1 MNPSNQSGGQEPAS
15 DCAVSGSGVDQAE
28 MKRQAAAQLIQNY
41 YKQLTDGCGN
51 SDCDNPSCASCPNFS
66 FKSADRN
73 KLAIQA
79 VTLSRERARLCDGIP
94 EKYAKFPVQETGDSR
109 SVSSHNQGA
118 GTSSSSAAEAASGS
132 SASGSGGAKAKQSH
146 SSVSPSSSNSGL
158 GRKTVEETSY
168 LDEEKI
174 KSLIKE
180 GQSCGSWHRLIRT
193 IGSVFSN
200 PESLIQS
207 FRLNPVHSKME
218 PDPDKD
224 VDDTEAETM
233 HIDHLPIQESGDD
246 ICAPSTS
253 AGDLSRGDVNTP
265 EDSQCSVDIK
275 SLHRAYE
282 HLLSLPG
289 LPFQGA
295 LINALISVSR
305 ELQIDF
311 KYSHRMETN
320 PDLINIFVIIMEFPH
335 LHSPEYLEAAFPS
348 FCKAL
353 AMMPLSAQAKLV
365 KVWAAFG
372 AERLTEMLHMLQ
384 QLITVRI
391 INHEGRWG
399 RTFNMN
405 DDEAIS
411 GSCGVMKIVY
421 FASLYGGV
429 HDSAELLREEKLSNE
444 ADAQNIAMEGA
455 IGMEPKEQ
463 SQPKEDPLA
472 HELKLSPINVRKPLI
487 PPEEF
492 VNEPLNEHI
501 EISSDYEHYRA
512 KPEGKFSFMLHNFV
526 LTTASKHMQ
535 MYFDNR
541 IRMLQE
547 RRTSLLQTLMHG
559 GPPMPYLR
567 LRVRRDH
574 VVDDALVNLEM
585 MALENPADLKK
596 QLFVEFDG
604 EQGLDEGGVSKEFFQ
619 LIVEELFN
627 PDIGMFT
634 FNEETR
640 QFWFNPLS
648 FETESQFT
656 LIGIVLGLAIYN
668 SCILDVRLPMVV
680 YRKLLGKKG
689 VFQDL
694 FDVDP
699 TLASSLQQL
708 LDHAD
713 DDLEEVYMQ
722 TFRIG
727 FKDIFGND
735 VQHNLKEGGADIPV
749 TQSNKQEFVDLYA
762 DFILNKS
769 IDTQFRAFKKGF
781 MMVTSESPLKYLFRP
796 DEVETLVC
804 GCKEYDFCALE
815 QSTEYDGGFTATSQ
829 TIKNFWEVV
838 HEFSEEDKKR
848 LLQFTTGCD
857 RVPVGGLSKLKFII
871 ARNGPDSEKL
881 PTSHTCFN
889 VLLLPD
895 YSSKDKLKERLLK
908 AIMYAKGFGML

>member
-15 DCAVSGSGVDQAE
+15 DCAVTGSGEDQAE

-51 SDCDNPSCASCPNFS
+51 SDCDNPSCASCPNFT
-66 FKSADRN
+66 FKSTDRN
-73 KLAIQA
+73 RLAIQA

-94 EKYAKFPVQETGDSR
+94 EKYAKFPVQETGETHP
-109 SVSSHNQGA
+109 VSSHSECA
-118 GTSSSSAAEAASGS
+118 GTSRSNTAAEVASGS
-132 SASGSGGAKAKQSH
+132 GGSGGAKAKQSH
-146 SSVSPSSSNSGL
+146 SALSPSGSSSGL
-158 GRKTVEETSY
+158 GRKTVEEVNY

-174 KSLIKE
+174 TSLIKE
-180 GQSCGSWHRLIRT
+180 GQSSGSWHRLIRT
-193 IGSVFSN
+193 IGLVFSN
-200 PESLIQS
+200 SESLMQS
-207 FRLNPVHSKME
+207 FRLKSVHSQME

-224 VDDTEAETM
+224 VDDTEADTM
-233 HIDHLPIQESGDD
+233 HIDHLPIQESGTDV
-246 ICAPSTS
+246 CAPSTS
-253 AGDLSRGDVNTP
+253 ADDLSKGDVSTA
-265 EDSQCSVDIK
+265 EDSQCTVDID
-275 SLHRAYE
+275 SLHRAYDQ
-282 HLLSLPG
+282 LLSLPD

-295 LINALISVSR
+295 LINALISLSR
-305 ELQIDF
+305 DLQIDF
-311 KYSHRMETN
+311 KYRHRVEKDPN
-320 PDLINIFVIIMEFPH
+320 LINMFVIIMEFPH
-335 LHSPEYLEAAFPS
+335 LHSPEYLDAAFPA

-353 AMMPLSAQAKLV
+353 GLMPLSAQAKLV
-365 KVWAAFG
+365 KVWASFG
-372 AERLTEMLHMLQ
+372 AQRLTELLRMLQ

-391 INHEGRWG
+391 ISNEGRWG
-399 RTFNMN
+399 RSFNLN

-411 GSCGVMKIVY
+411 GSCSVMKIVY
-421 FASLYGGV
+421 FASLFGGV
-429 HDSAELLREEKLSNE
+429 QDCAVLLREEKLNNE
-444 ADAQNIAMEGA
+444 TDAQNIAMEGA

-501 EISSDYEHYRA
+501 EIGTDYEYYRA
-512 KPEGKFSFMLHNFV
+512 KPEGKFSFMLHSFV
-526 LTTASKHMQ
+526 LNTASKHMQ

-547 RRTSLLQTLMHG
+547 RRSSLLQTLMHG

-668 SCILDVRLPMVV
+668 SCILDVQLPMVV

-689 VFQDL
+689 VVQDL
-694 FDVDP
+694 VDVDP

-708 LDHAD
+708 LSHEG

-735 VQHNLKEGGADIPV
+735 VQHNLKEGGADIPI
-749 TQSNKQEFVDLYA
+749 TQANKQEFVDLYA

-781 MMVTSESPLKYLFRP
+781 LMVTNESPLKYLFRP
-796 DEVETLVC
+796 EEVETLVC

-815 QSTEYDGGFTATSQ
+815 QSTEYDGGFTSTSQ
-829 TIKNFWEVV
+829 TIRHFWEVV
-838 HEFSEEDKKR
+838 HEFSDQDKKR

-871 ARNGPDSEKL
+871 ARNGPDSDKL

-895 YSSKDKLKERLLK
+895 YSTKDKLKERLLK

>member
-15 DCAVSGSGVDQAE
+15 DSAVTGSGADQDE
-28 MKRQAAAQLIQNY
+28 MKRQAARQRIQNY

-51 SDCDNPSCASCPNFS
+51 SDCDNPSCASCPDFT

-73 KLAIQA
+73 TLAAQA
-79 VTLSRERARLCDGIP
+79 LRLLQERARLCDGIP
-94 EKYAKFPVQETGDSR
+94 EKYTKFPVQETD
-109 SVSSHNQGA
+109 
-118 GTSSSSAAEAASGS
+118 EI
-132 SASGSGGAKAKQSH
+132 
-146 SSVSPSSSNSGL
+146 
-158 GRKTVEETSY
+158 SY
-168 LDEEKI
+168 LDEEKMI
-174 KSLIKE
+174 SLIKE
-180 GQSCGSWHRLIRT
+180 GQSSGSWNRLIRT

-200 PESLIQS
+200 PDSLMRS
-207 FRLNPVHSKME
+207 FCVTTVHSKME

-224 VDDTEAETM
+224 VDDTETETM
-233 HIDHLPIQESGDD
+233 HIDHLPVQESGEEVG
-246 ICAPSTS
+246 ASSKSPN
-253 AGDLSRGDVNTP
+253 DLSKGDVNTA
-265 EDSQCSVDIK
+265 EDSQCTVDIE
-275 SLHRAYE
+275 SLHRAYSQ
-282 HLLSLPG
+282 LLSLPD
-289 LPFQGA
+289 LPFQRA
-295 LINALISVSR
+295 LINALKSLSNVLR
-305 ELQIDF
+305 LDF
-311 KYSHRMETN
+311 KYHHIVEKN
-320 PDLINIFVIIMEFPH
+320 PNIINIFVIIMEFPQ
-335 LHSPEYLEAAFPS
+335 LHSPEYLEEAFPA
-348 FCKAL
+348 FCKTL
-353 AMMPLSAQAKLV
+353 GLMPLQAQARLV
-365 KVWAAFG
+365 RVWASFG
-372 AERLTEMLHMLQ
+372 TKRLTEMLHMLQ
-384 QLITVRI
+384 QLVTVRI
-391 INHEGRWG
+391 INNEGRWG
-399 RTFNMN
+399 RAFNLN

-411 GSCGVMKIVY
+411 GSCSVMKIVY

-429 HDSAELLREEKLSNE
+429 RDSAELLAEEKLSNE
-444 ADAQNIAMEGA
+444 ADVQNMAMEGGA
-455 IGMEPKEQ
+455 MGMEPKEQ

-472 HELKLSPINVRKPLI
+472 QELKLSPIDVRKPLI

-501 EISSDYEHYRA
+501 EISTDYEYYRA
-512 KPEGKFSFMLHNFV
+512 KPESKFSFMLHSFV

-541 IRMLQE
+541 IRMLHE
-547 RRTSLLQTLMHG
+547 RRTSLLHTLMHG

-648 FETESQFT
+648 FETVSQFT

-699 TLASSLQQL
+699 TLAKSLQQL
-708 LDHAD
+708 LDHEGD
-713 DDLEEVYMQ
+713 DVEEVYMQ

-735 VQHNLKEGGADIPV
+735 VQENLKDNGADILV

-769 IDTQFRAFKKGF
+769 IETQFCAFKKGF
-781 MMVTSESPLKYLFRP
+781 LMVTSESPLKYLFRP
-796 DEVETLVC
+796 EEVETLVC
-804 GCKEYDFCALE
+804 GSKEYDFCALE

-871 ARNGPDSEKL
+871 ARNGSDSEKL

-895 YSSKDKLKERLLK
+895 YSTKEKLKERLVK